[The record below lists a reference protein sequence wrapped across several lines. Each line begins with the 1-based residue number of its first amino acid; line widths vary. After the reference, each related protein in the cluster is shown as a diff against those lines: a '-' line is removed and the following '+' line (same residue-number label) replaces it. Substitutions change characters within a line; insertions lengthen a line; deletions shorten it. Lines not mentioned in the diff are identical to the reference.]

1 MGNEMAN
8 EMANDM
14 ANDMSNEQGDRS
26 WMATESDNEETQD
39 IAAIRDYAYEAF
51 DRLDKD
57 GNGFIES
64 TELHLA
70 RLDPS
75 MSAKEKSFIAFLLN
89 NQEAIADMVAE
100 DNPGPRLG
108 ISRGDLE
115 SYFGL
120 ISRLLG

>member
-1 MGNEMAN
+1 MDERGRVIGKAMSNEN
-8 EMANDM
+8 N
-14 ANDMSNEQGDRS
+14 NEQGDRS
-26 WMATESDNEETQD
+26 WMDADNDGEEIQD
-39 IAAIRDYAYEAF
+39 IAAIRDYAYQAF

-100 DNPGPRLG
+100 AAPGPRLG
-108 ISRGDLE
+108 ISRDDLE

>member
-1 MGNEMAN
+1 MG
-8 EMANDM
+8 
-14 ANDMSNEQGDRS
+14 SEQDRS
-26 WMATESDNEETQD
+26 WMDQSDGSEEIQD
-39 IAAIRDYAYEAF
+39 IATIRDYAYQAF
-51 DRLDKD
+51 DKLDKD

-75 MSAKEKSFIAFLLN
+75 MCAKEKSFIAFLLN

-100 DNPGPRLG
+100 EKEGPRLG
-108 ISRGDLE
+108 ISRDDLE

>member
-1 MGNEMAN
+1 MVERGRVIGKAMSNEN
-8 EMANDM
+8 N
-14 ANDMSNEQGDRS
+14 NEQGDRS
-26 WMATESDNEETQD
+26 WMDADNDGEEIQD

-89 NQEAIADMVAE
+89 NQEAIAEMVAE
-100 DNPGPRLG
+100 AAPGPRSG
-108 ISRGDLE
+108 ISRDDLK

>member
-1 MGNEMAN
+1 MVNEMGKAMSN
-8 EMANDM
+8 EN
-14 ANDMSNEQGDRS
+14 SNEQGDRS
-26 WMATESDNEETQD
+26 WMDADDDGAAIQD
-39 IAAIRDYAYEAF
+39 IDAIRDYAYEAF

-100 DNPGPRLG
+100 VAPGPRLG
-108 ISRGDLE
+108 ISRDDLE

>member
-1 MGNEMAN
+1 MGEEMAK
-8 EMANDM
+8 EMADEM
-14 ANDMSNEQGDRS
+14 IDEQGDRS
-26 WMATESDNEETQD
+26 WMDTESDSEETQD
-39 IAAIRDYAYEAF
+39 IAAIRNYAYEAF

-75 MSAKEKSFIAFLLN
+75 LSTKEKSFIAFLLN
-89 NQEAIADMVAE
+89 NQEAIAGMVVE

-108 ISRGDLE
+108 ISRDDLE

>member
-1 MGNEMAN
+1 MGNGMASEKAN
-8 EMANDM
+8 EMGE
-14 ANDMSNEQGDRS
+14 EQSDRS
-26 WMATESDNEETQD
+26 WLDRESDNEETQD
-39 IAAIRDYAYEAF
+39 IAAIRDYAYESF

-108 ISRGDLE
+108 ISRDDLE

>member
-1 MGNEMAN
+1 MV
-8 EMANDM
+8 NDM
-14 ANDMSNEQGDRS
+14 DSEKSDRS
-26 WMATESDNEETQD
+26 WMDKGSEDDEVHD
-39 IAAIRDYAYEAF
+39 IASIRDYAYEAF

-70 RLDPS
+70 RLDPA

-100 DNPGPRLG
+100 ENPGPRLG